1 MLVALK
7 LIRTEIPILKIIIT
21 KNRIELEGDKL
32 VGCFHGGLSLMA
44 GGQGLFPGYCQS
56 LTSAWLLS

>member
-1 MLVALK
+1 MIFNYGWDGAITGDVVVISMLVALK

-32 VGCFHGGLSLMA
+32 VGCFH
-44 GGQGLFPGYCQS
+44 
-56 LTSAWLLS
+56 

>member
-32 VGCFHGGLSLMA
+32 VGCFH
-44 GGQGLFPGYCQS
+44 
-56 LTSAWLLS
+56 